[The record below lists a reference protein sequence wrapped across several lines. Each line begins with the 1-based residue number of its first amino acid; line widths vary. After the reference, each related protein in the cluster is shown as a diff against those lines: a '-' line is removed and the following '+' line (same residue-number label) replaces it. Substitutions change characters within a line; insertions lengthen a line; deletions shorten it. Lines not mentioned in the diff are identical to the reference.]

1 MPAHA
6 PTEELRLRLYRPDPP
21 DGALEDYLAAMAA
34 APVPPAGRVRRARP
48 RVRPG
53 AAALAAAIALTGAV
67 ALVVAA
73 LGVGALAGR
82 AGARSAPAGPSA
94 APLSAGGRVPLP
106 PTTGVP
112 LGTLF
117 DDAGSTARFD
127 AAGRTAVISVNCV
140 GDGTLSV
147 RVADE
152 PPTVL
157 TCQVGGPALALLPS
171 TTPLH
176 RFAVAVTRDGRVRWS
191 LAAGTLPGA

>member
-21 DGALEDYLAAMAA
+21 DGALEAYLLAMADSPAPAAATRRERASARPGVTALAAALGLGGV
-34 APVPPAGRVRRARP
+34 APLV
-48 RVRPG
+48 
-53 AAALAAAIALTGAV
+53 AAALAAGSVAGDQTGETASTGPTTV
-67 ALVVAA
+67 AL
-73 LGVGALAGR
+73 
-82 AGARSAPAGPSA
+82 GPS
-94 APLSAGGRVPLP
+94 GRVPLP
-106 PTTGVP
+106 PSTGVP

-157 TCQVGGPALALLPS
+157 TCQIGGPALAMLPS